1 MKHVYFFHS
10 ARRKNLIFGTKGRNI
25 ASILLALSW
34 LIVLSPSI
42 ARADAYSLATATVD
56 WSQMTMT
63 GTVNY
68 TGQYSIAIAEANRN
82 GVQAPQVRNDLPAWG
97 TVSATNTLTNTTATS
112 STSAGALSIQAEA
125 IADGTGA
132 YLSAPS
138 GYISRGAYFT
148 VDQAFNFNITVPY
161 TFAYNMNMDTDGV
174 ADAVAAYGQ
183 ISIWLGR
190 SLGGGQYENLAYNVQ
205 KSDTTYAEGIWSIS
219 GSLSLLAP
227 VTLLTGETYALDVGL
242 HRAAVASI
250 AEVQVPE
257 PTTMLLL
264 GLGLMGLAGARRFKK
279 KKLERKPS

>member
-1 MKHVYFFHS
+1 MLWYF
-10 ARRKNLIFGTKGRNI
+10 
-25 ASILLALSW
+25 
-34 LIVLSPSI
+34 VLSPSS

-97 TVSATNTLTNTTATS
+97 SVSSVNALTNTTATS
-112 STSAGALSIQAEA
+112 STIAGTLNIQAEA
-125 IADGTGA
+125 LADGVGA
-132 YLSAPS
+132 FLSAPS

-148 VDQAFNFNITVPY
+148 VDNTLDFNITVPY
-161 TFAYNMNMDTDGV
+161 TFAYNMDMGGL

-190 SLGGGQYENLAYNVQ
+190 SLGAGLYDNLAYNIQ

-219 GSLSLLAP
+219 GTLSFTAP
-227 VTLLTGETYALDVGL
+227 VTLVAGETYALDVGL
-242 HRAAVASI
+242 HRAAVASTPD
-250 AEVQVPE
+250 VHVPE
-257 PTTMLLL
+257 PGALLL
-264 GLGLMGLAGARRFKK
+264 LALGLMGLAGVRRF
-279 KKLERKPS
+279 RD